1 MTQADCPPG
10 PSLQSPL
17 NLSSKDK
24 FILVLNLPLALRR
37 LRASDP
43 SIDIDT
49 IQMSVFGTVVP
60 QISVPAIDER
70 HSGQSVK
77 FSSLA
82 RPEYAP
88 LAVSFIVDN
97 KYQNYYLL
105 WRWLNIYNEAFTS
118 MYNSLNKPE
127 AANETEYQTTF
138 SLFALNEY
146 NKPAIEF
153 RFHNAFI
160 TSLGPINYNYKD
172 AEQVEA
178 SAEFTFNQL
187 IVVGSTS
194 KQIKVF

>member
-1 MTQADCPPG
+1 MIQNDCPPG
-10 PSLQSPL
+10 PSQQSPL

-37 LRASDP
+37 LRSSDP

-49 IQMSVFGTVVP
+49 LQMSVFGTVVP

-88 LAVSFIVDN
+88 LNVTFIVDN
-97 KYQNYYLL
+97 KYENYYLL
-105 WRWLNIYNEAFTS
+105 WRWLNIYNEAFSS
-118 MYNSLNKPE
+118 MYNSLNKPDT
-127 AANETEYQTTF
+127 ANETEYQTTF

-146 NKPAIEF
+146 NKPSIEF

-160 TSLGPINYNYKD
+160 TSLGALTYNYKD
-172 AEQVEA
+172 SEQVEA

-187 IVVGSTS
+187 VVLNSS
-194 KQIKVF
+194 VKQLQVF